1 MCRLKPELR
10 TNRDMNPEGWQQV
23 GQLYCS
29 ALDSGAGQRTAVR
42 SPLGM
47 LNRKDAKSA
56 KKNYDRHWLTPTPT
70 ACYAQL
76 TPGAEYP

>member
-1 MCRLKPELR
+1 MS
-10 TNRDMNPEGWQQV
+10 PEGWQQV

-56 KKNYDRHWLTPTPT
+56 KKNYDRH
-70 ACYAQL
+70 
-76 TPGAEYP
+76 